1 MSEFLEAVMMVCFG
15 ISWPINAVKAYRAG
29 TAEST
34 SPLFL
39 CLILVGYVAGITAKL
54 VAGRINYVLAVYII
68 NFCTVTINLVVYF
81 INKRKD
87 CALCPSEPEE

>member
-15 ISWPINAVKAYRAG
+15 VSWPINAVKAYRAG

-39 CLILVGYVAGITAKL
+39 CLILVGYVAGIMAKI
-54 VAGRINYVLAVYII
+54 VAGRINYVLAVYIV
-68 NFCTVTINLVVYF
+68 NFCTVTANLIIYF

-87 CALCPSEPEE
+87 CARALSESGQ